1 MHATPPTL
9 PAVVRTGAAPMHG
22 RLRLHVLAS
31 GSKGNCAIVESDQGL
46 VMIDNGLSRKE
57 TRARMRELG
66 LDEQLVRGVVVTHE
80 HGDHTK
86 GLGVWLRAFPAP
98 LYASRGTLA
107 ARAAT
112 RDLAANE
119 FDPGDQL
126 ELASMRITAFSTSHD
141 VENPV
146 GLLIEGQNDAVG
158 FMTDTGIMPAEAG
171 RLLRGVRI
179 LALESNHDP
188 ALLRHGTYPLSLQ
201 ERIASAQ
208 GHLSNEQSAEAARQL
223 VTGATEQ
230 LVAMHISQENN
241 RPSLA
246 VRALAAGLGAELVDQ
261 LGTAAVRTRADGST
275 LSIRPAGQN
284 RPLTVA

>member
-9 PAVVRTGAAPMHG
+9 PAVAHAGAAPMHG

-126 ELASMRITAFSTSHD
+126 ELAGMRITAFSTSHD

-146 GLLIEGQNDAVG
+146 GLLIEGQNDAIG
-158 FMTDTGIMPAEAG
+158 FMTDTGVMPAEAG
-171 RLLRGVRI
+171 RLLRGARI

-188 ALLRHGTYPLSLQ
+188 AMLRHGPYPLSLQ
-201 ERIASAQ
+201 DRIASAQ

-246 VRALAAGLGAELVDQ
+246 VRALAAGLDAELIDQ
-261 LGTAAVRTRADGST
+261 LGTAAVRTRAVGST
-275 LSIRPAGQN
+275 LSVRPAGQN

>member
-9 PAVVRTGAAPMHG
+9 PAADRTDTAPMHG

-31 GSKGNCAIVESDQGL
+31 GSKGNCAIVESDAGL

-126 ELASMRITAFSTSHD
+126 ELAGMRITAFSTSHD

-146 GLLIEGQNDAVG
+146 GLLIEGQNDAIG
-158 FMTDTGIMPAEAG
+158 FMTDTGVMPAEAG
-171 RLLRGVRI
+171 RLLRGARI

-188 ALLRHGTYPLSLQ
+188 ALQRHGPYPLSHPD
-201 ERIASAQ
+201 RIASAQ

-246 VRALAAGLGAELVDQ
+246 VRALAAGLDAELIDQ